1 MISAILLAAGQSKR
15 MIDENKLTKKLNGIP
30 VINHSV
36 NNILSSNIDELIV
49 VLGYQKEIIE
59 DIVEKNNKIK
69 FTVNKNFTDGI
80 STSIKTGL
88 DHLSDKSDAFF
99 ICLGDMPLVNKK
111 IYNHLIKFRS
121 DNDIVI
127 PIYKNQQANPILFSK
142 NMKKN
147 IMGITGDFAV
157 ADPLATKSFTKL
169 LSKSITVKLN
179 LFLNKLPASLPPTLP
194 KPIKPIFIFP
204 PL

>member
-49 VLGYQKEIIE
+49 VLGYQKEIIQ

-69 FTVNKNFTDGI
+69 FTVNKNFIDGM

-147 IMGITGDFAV
+147 IMGITGDFGAKKILNQNKNKNKILNIKI
-157 ADPLATKSFTKL
+157 DDLGITKDFNTKDDF
-169 LSKSITVKLN
+169 N
-179 LFLNKLPASLPPTLP
+179 F
-194 KPIKPIFIFP
+194 
-204 PL
+204 